1 MNLIRMVYNWSTP
14 IYNYFG
20 DAEIEQ
26 DFHDGWYWAYLPNEG
41 DTGP

>member
-1 MNLIRMVYNWSTP
+1 MVYNWSTP

-26 DFHDGWYWAYLPNEG
+26 DFHDGWYWAYLPNEE